1 MLGQKKAKSPAQTT
15 TFNTVHVVAK
25 HAKVVARRRRP
36 LSRARIAER
45 IGAIVRSYPVVAAFV
60 LIGVAALLAALLVR
74 WPSAMPWS
82 AFVPLIV
89 LGGLFLSPR
98 WLVFLLVAIAG
109 LLAYTGWVL
118 EGDKQAF
125 ASSVVVSAVVAA
137 TMLWLAV
144 SRARLGVQGT
154 LGESMLVDLRDRLR
168 AHGELP
174 TLPDPWHA
182 EVALESAYGE
192 SFSGDFVVANRSNTG
207 DLLEV
212 ALVDVSGKGINAG
225 TRALLLSGAL
235 GGLLGAMEP
244 AEFLGAANSYL
255 LRQDWG
261 EGFATAIYVALEL
274 DTGQFTLGG
283 AGHPP
288 AVKFSAG
295 SGLWQVLDSGN
306 GPLLGVIE
314 GATYPRSYGQLRRG
328 DALLLYTDGVIET
341 RTRDLTLGIDRM
353 LGAAERLVSKGFTG
367 GAARIGAAA
376 LAGESDDRA
385 VVLIWRS

>member
-1 MLGQKKAKSPAQTT
+1 M
-15 TFNTVHVVAK
+15 K
-25 HAKVVARRRRP
+25 HAQGVVRRRR
-36 LSRARIAER
+36 SIVVRRVAER
-45 IGAIVRSYPVVAAFV
+45 IGGIVRGFP
-60 LIGVAALLAALLVR
+60 IVAALALILLAGFLAFLLAR
-74 WPSAMPWS
+74 WPTVMPWS
-82 AFVPLIV
+82 VFVPLIV
-89 LGGLFLSPR
+89 IGGLFLPPR
-98 WLVFLLVAIAG
+98 WLVVVLLAIAG
-109 LLAYTGWVL
+109 LLTYDGWL
-118 EGDKQAF
+118 LKGEKISF
-125 ASSVVVSAVVAA
+125 ASSIVVTAVVAV
-137 TMLWLAV
+137 TMIWLSV

-174 TLPDPWHA
+174 TLPEGWHA
-182 EVALESAYGE
+182 EVALKSAYGDT
-192 SFSGDFVVANRSNTG
+192 FSGDFVVASRSNTG
-207 DLLEV
+207 EQLEV

-244 AEFLGAANSYL
+244 VDLLSAANSYL

-261 EGFATAIYVALEL
+261 EGFATAIYTALDL
-274 DTGQFTLGG
+274 DTGAFLLAG

-288 AVKFSAG
+288 AVKFWAG
-295 SGLWQVLDSGN
+295 SGLWEILDPPN

-314 GATYPRSYGQLRRG
+314 GADFPHSSGRLDRG

-341 RTRDLTLGIDRM
+341 RTRDLTAGIDRM

-367 GAARIGAAA
+367 GASRICAAA
-376 LAGESDDRA
+376 LAGETDDRA